1 MGKLEDSK
9 DSMTEEGGRSMFTR
23 ENIVMVIPSILLAVC
38 VIAAVFFYTSNR
50 NMQQALQACEKKL
63 SEQDKKVAEL
73 TEVQMKQ
80 MKSTYDTLVSD
91 LKDQIQKQEV
101 TIKEFHDALTL
112 NFVDR
117 ILFEFG
123 KADLTPEGE
132 KILKKV
138 GEALKNIRGKKIR
151 VTGHTDPVPIRA
163 DYQRIF
169 PSNWELSAARAAT
182 VVRYFQEKTGLDPKD
197 MEAVGR
203 SFYQPEASNDTK
215 EGRAR
220 NRRVEI
226 LIAPQMEVKRTQ
238 N

>member
-1 MGKLEDSK
+1 
-9 DSMTEEGGRSMFTR
+9 MFTR
-23 ENIVMVIPSILLAVC
+23 QNSAITILAILLAASIIA
-38 VIAAVFFYTSNR
+38 VILLSLSYKNVRQS
-50 NMQQALQACEKKL
+50 LQTCEKSL
-63 SEQDKKVAEL
+63 SEQDQKVAQRAEA
-73 TEVQMKQ
+73 EMKQ
-80 MKSTYDTLVSD
+80 MRSTHEKLVSD

-101 TIKEFHDALTL
+101 TIKESQESLSL

-138 GEALKNIRGKKIR
+138 GEALKNITGKKIR
-151 VTGHTDPVPIRA
+151 VTGHTDPIPIRPEFMNK
-163 DYQRIF
+163 F
-169 PSNWELSAARAAT
+169 PSNWELSAARAAS

-197 MEAVGR
+197 MEAIGR
-203 SFYQPEASNDTK
+203 SFYQPEASNETK

-226 LIAPQMEVKRTQ
+226 LIAPQLDVKGK
-238 N
+238 

>member
-1 MGKLEDSK
+1 
-9 DSMTEEGGRSMFTR
+9 MFTKQ
-23 ENIVMVIPSILLAVC
+23 NIAIIILAILLAASIITILSLSASYKNVKQ
-38 VIAAVFFYTSNR
+38 S
-50 NMQQALQACEKKL
+50 LQACEKNL
-63 SEQDKKVAEL
+63 SEQNQKVA
-73 TEVQMKQ
+73 QMAEGQIKQ

-101 TIKEFHDALTL
+101 TIKEFQESLSL

-138 GEALKNIRGKKIR
+138 GEALKNIKGKKIR
-151 VTGHTDPVPIRA
+151 VTGHTDNIPIRP
-163 DYQRIF
+163 DFVYKF
-169 PSNWELSAARAAT
+169 PSNWELSSARAAS
-182 VVRYFQEKTGLDPKD
+182 VVRYFQEKIGLDPEE

-203 SFYQPEASNDTK
+203 SFYQPETSNDTK

-226 LIAPQMEVKRTQ
+226 LIAPQMEVKGK
-238 N
+238 

>member
-1 MGKLEDSK
+1 LEDDH
-9 DSMTEEGGRSMFTR
+9 DSIYEKGGKGMFTR
-23 ENIVMVIPSILLAVC
+23 QNIAIFILSVLLVASIITIFSL
-38 VIAAVFFYTSNR
+38 YTSNK
-50 NMQQALQACEKKL
+50 NMSQALQACQQNL
-63 SEQDKKVAEL
+63 SDQNKKVAEL
-73 TEVQMKQ
+73 TEVQIKQ

-91 LKDQIQKQEV
+91 LKEQIQKQEV
-101 TIKEFHDALTL
+101 TIKEFQESLSL

-132 KILKKV
+132 KVLKKV
-138 GEALKNIRGKKIR
+138 GEALKNIKGKKIR
-151 VTGHTDPVPIRA
+151 VTGHTDPVPIRP
-163 DYQRIF
+163 DFMYKF
-169 PSNWELSAARAAT
+169 PSNWELSSARAAS
-182 VVRYFQEKTGLDPKD
+182 VVRYFQEKIGLDPKE

-226 LIAPQMEVKRTQ
+226 FVAPQMEIKGK
-238 N
+238 

>member
-1 MGKLEDSK
+1 MA
-9 DSMTEEGGRSMFTR
+9 TR
-23 ENIVMVIPSILLAVC
+23 ENIMMTILTILLAAC
-38 VIAAVFFYTSNR
+38 AIAALFFYTSNR
-50 NMQQALQACEKKL
+50 DTQQALQACEQKV

-73 TEVQMKQ
+73 TDVQVKQ

-101 TIKEFHDALTL
+101 TIKEFHEALSL

-132 KILKKV
+132 EILKKV
-138 GEALKNIRGKKIR
+138 GEALKNIKGKKIR
-151 VTGHTDPVPIRA
+151 VTGHTDPVPIRP
-163 DYQRIF
+163 DYQHKF
-169 PSNWELSAARAAT
+169 PSNWELSAARAAS
-182 VVRYFQEKTGLDPKD
+182 VVRYFQEKIGLDPND

-226 LIAPQMEVKRTQ
+226 MIAPQMEVKGKQ
-238 N
+238 G

>member
-1 MGKLEDSK
+1 
-9 DSMTEEGGRSMFTR
+9 MFTKQ
-23 ENIVMVIPSILLAVC
+23 NIAITLLAILLAAAIIT
-38 VIAAVFFYTSNR
+38 VILLFASYKNVKQS
-50 NMQQALQACEKKL
+50 LQACEKNL
-63 SEQDKKVAEL
+63 SQQDQKMAQLAEA
-73 TEVQMKQ
+73 QMKQ
-80 MKSTYDTLVSD
+80 MKSTHDALVSD

-101 TIKEFHDALTL
+101 TIKEFQESLSL

-132 KILKKV
+132 KVLKKV
-138 GEALKNIRGKKIR
+138 GEALKSIKEKKIR
-151 VTGHTDPVPIRA
+151 VTGHTDNVPIRP
-163 DYQRIF
+163 DFTYKF
-169 PSNWELSAARAAT
+169 PSNWELSSARAAS
-182 VVRYFQEKTGLDPKD
+182 VVRYFQEKISLDPKE

-226 LIAPQMEVKRTQ
+226 LVAPQMDVKGK
-238 N
+238 

>member
-1 MGKLEDSK
+1 MV
-9 DSMTEEGGRSMFTR
+9 TR
-23 ENIVMVIPSILLAVC
+23 ESIMMTILSILLAVC
-38 VIAAVFFYTSNR
+38 AIAGFFFYTSNR
-50 NMQQALQACEKKL
+50 DTQQALQACEKKL

-73 TEVQMKQ
+73 TEVQAQQ

-101 TIKEFHDALTL
+101 SIKEFHEALSL

-138 GEALKNIRGKKIR
+138 GEALKNIKGKKIR
-151 VTGHTDPVPIRA
+151 VTGHTDPIPIRP
-163 DYQRIF
+163 DYQYKF
-169 PSNWELSAARAAT
+169 PTNWELSAARAAS
-182 VVRYFQEKTGLDPKD
+182 VVRYFQEKTGLDPED

-226 LIAPQMEVKRTQ
+226 LIAPQMEVKGK
-238 N
+238 